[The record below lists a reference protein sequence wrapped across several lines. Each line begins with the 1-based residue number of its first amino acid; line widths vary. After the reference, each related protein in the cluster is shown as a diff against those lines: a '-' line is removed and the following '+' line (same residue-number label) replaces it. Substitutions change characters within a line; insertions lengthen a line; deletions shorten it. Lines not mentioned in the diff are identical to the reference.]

1 MLLWVC
7 SGHRHRRWTNVV
19 RTEVKHSAGL
29 PVPLFYSCHILKS
42 SVIYYWTD
50 GQEHGICLSNIS
62 WQFVNLQNVEYMF
75 LSQKNKSLTN
85 VVHTYYTML
94 YTVHVGERNFQRILV
109 LHVSQSACNSTKCQR
124 NTDTSSLL
132 LDRPYSATKFLLGS
146 IYIEYLSLSLPK
158 SHKHF
163 PHCFLL
169 HSCDFSLENLVLDVL
184 INPYN

>member
-1 MLLWVC
+1 M
-7 SGHRHRRWTNVV
+7 
-19 RTEVKHSAGL
+19 VKDSVTDSASAC
-29 PVPLFYSCHILKS
+29 VPLFCPCHILKS

-50 GQEHGICLSNIS
+50 GQEHGIYLSNIS

-94 YTVHVGERNFQRILV
+94 HTVHVGERNFQRILV

-146 IYIEYLSLSLPK
+146 IYIEYLSLSLSK

>member
-1 MLLWVC
+1 M
-7 SGHRHRRWTNVV
+7 
-19 RTEVKHSAGL
+19 VKDSVTDSASAC
-29 PVPLFYSCHILKS
+29 VPLFCPYHILKS

-50 GQEHGICLSNIS
+50 GQEHGIYLSNTS

-94 YTVHVGERNFQRILV
+94 HTVHVGERNFQRILV

-132 LDRPYSATKFLLGS
+132 LDRPYSATKFLLGPFTLNIYHFHFQNLIS
-146 IYIEYLSLSLPK
+146 IFLTVFCYI
-158 SHKHF
+158 
-163 PHCFLL
+163 
-169 HSCDFSLENLVLDVL
+169 LVILVWRTWSWM
-184 INPYN
+184 Y

>member
-1 MLLWVC
+1 M
-7 SGHRHRRWTNVV
+7 
-19 RTEVKHSAGL
+19 SAC
-29 PVPLFYSCHILKS
+29 VPLFCPYHILKS

-50 GQEHGICLSNIS
+50 GQEHGIYLSNIS

-85 VVHTYYTML
+85 VAHTYYTML
-94 YTVHVGERNFQRILV
+94 HTVHVGERNFQGILV
-109 LHVSQSACNSTKCQR
+109 LRVSQSACNSTKCQR
-124 NTDTSSLL
+124 NRYILHCSWIDHN
-132 LDRPYSATKFLLGS
+132 SATKFLLG
-146 IYIEYLSLSLPK
+146 SLSLPK

-169 HSCDFSLENLVLDVL
+169 HFCDFSWENLVLDVL